1 MKKHFVTFFSPG
13 TMFSEESTEEIDSW
27 NVEEAR
33 KRADDI
39 VERHNATPYGFQFV
53 TRERGEDDFD
63 SRETERSNMYYINC
77 KVETLAEIEERNDP
91 DESILRS
98 NMKVNGWDKVA
109 VTTKGWK
116 STHPLR
122 KNDIVLYEI

>member
-13 TMFSEESTEEIDSW
+13 TMFSEQSTEEIDSW
-27 NVEEAR
+27 DVVEAR

-63 SRETERSNMYYINC
+63 SKETERSNMYYINC
-77 KVETLAEIEERNDP
+77 RVETLEEIEERNDP
-91 DESILRS
+91 DENILRS
-98 NMKVNGWDKVA
+98 NMRNNGYDSVA
-109 VTTKGWK
+109 VTIKGWK
-116 STHPLR
+116 GTYPMQ
-122 KNDIVLYEI
+122 KGDVVL